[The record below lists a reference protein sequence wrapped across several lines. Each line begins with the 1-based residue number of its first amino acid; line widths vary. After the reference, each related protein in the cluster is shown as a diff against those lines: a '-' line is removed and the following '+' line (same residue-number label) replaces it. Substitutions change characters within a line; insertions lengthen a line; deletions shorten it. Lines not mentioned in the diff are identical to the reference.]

1 LSRTAAALLVAVTIA
16 AGGCSSAPKARVF
29 RVPSSSMEPTLHCAQ
44 PALGCHGFISDL
56 VAVRPFGKS
65 SPRRLQIVVFST
77 PPLAKV
83 KCGAGGIFI
92 KRLIGLPGETV
103 ADKHGRIFVDG
114 RLLAEPYIPASRRAQ
129 DSLFGTWHVPFG
141 QYFLLGDN
149 RGSSCD
155 SRVWGSVPR
164 RNLIGAVFEI
174 KRGSHVIHFR

>member
-1 LSRTAAALLVAVTIA
+1 LSRAAAAALVAVGIA
-16 AGGCSSAPKARVF
+16 AGCSSAQKARVF

-44 PALGCHGFISDL
+44 PAIGCQAETSDL
-56 VAVRPFGKS
+56 VAVHSFGKGA
-65 SPRRLQIVVFST
+65 PKRFEIVVFST

-103 ADKHGRIFVDG
+103 VDRRGSILVDG
-114 RLLAEPYIPASRRAQ
+114 RPLAEPYITTARRSQ
-129 DSLFGTWHVPFG
+129 DSIFGTWHVPSG
-141 QYFLLGDN
+141 HYFLLGDN

>member
-1 LSRTAAALLVAVTIA
+1 LRRVAAASLA
-16 AGGCSSAPKARVF
+16 AATMAAGCSSAPKARVF

-44 PALGCHGFISDL
+44 PGIGCQADTSDL
-56 VAVRPFGKS
+56 VAVHSFGRSAPK
-65 SPRRLQIVVFST
+65 RFELVVFST

-103 ADKHGRIFVDG
+103 ADKRGRILVDG
-114 RLLAEPYIPASRRAQ
+114 RSLAEPYIPAARRAQ
-129 DSLFGTWHVPFG
+129 DSIFGTWHVPRG

-174 KRGSHVIHFR
+174 KRGSHVIHLR